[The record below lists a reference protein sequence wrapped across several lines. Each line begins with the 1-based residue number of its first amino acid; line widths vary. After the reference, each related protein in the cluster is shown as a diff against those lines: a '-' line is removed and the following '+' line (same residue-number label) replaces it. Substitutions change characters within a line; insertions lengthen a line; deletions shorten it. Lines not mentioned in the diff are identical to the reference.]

1 MKRMFDRV
9 IMTKADMALIAVILA
24 AAAAVFL
31 FLFLFSEEGS
41 IVVISRGG
49 EEIGRYSLQEDSR
62 IPLSDEEG
70 ENLLIIEDGTA
81 WMEEADCPD
90 GLCVRQGKI
99 SRSGEIIICL
109 PHELVVTIEGHQE
122 QEENAVDVFVS

>member
-41 IVVISRGG
+41 SVVISRGG
-49 EEIGRYSLQEDSR
+49 EEIGR
-62 IPLSDEEG
+62 
-70 ENLLIIEDGTA
+70 
-81 WMEEADCPD
+81 
-90 GLCVRQGKI
+90 
-99 SRSGEIIICL
+99 
-109 PHELVVTIEGHQE
+109 
-122 QEENAVDVFVS
+122 

>member
-41 IVVISRGG
+41 SVVISRGG

-99 SRSGEIIICL
+99 SRSGESIICL

>member
-41 IVVISRGG
+41 SVVISRGG

-99 SRSGEIIICL
+99 SGSGESIICL